1 MPEDDMTERD
11 ELEGRLLEAKQVVA
25 YQEGSVV
32 SREIVRGGSGT
43 VSVFAF
49 DEGEGLSEHTAPFDA
64 LVHVIDGAVEVTI
77 AGETLRLREGEM
89 VIMPAGKPH
98 SLKALG
104 RFKMV
109 LTLIGGLADS

>member
-1 MPEDDMTERD
+1 LAEDRNADRERLKGTVLD
-11 ELEGRLLEAKQVVA
+11 ARELVS
-25 YQEGSVV
+25 YQDGAVV
-32 SREIVRGGSGT
+32 SREIVKGEAGT

-64 LVHVIDGAVEVTI
+64 LVHVIDGVVGVTI
-77 AGETLRLREGEM
+77 AGNPLRLEEGQM
-89 VIMPAGKPH
+89 VVMPAGKPH

-109 LTLIGGLADS
+109 LTLIKV

>member
-1 MPEDDMTERD
+1 MAEDRNADG
-11 ELEGRLLEAKQVVA
+11 EGLKGTVLEAGELVS
-25 YQEGSVV
+25 YQDGAVV
-32 SREIVRGGSGT
+32 SREIVKGAAGT

-49 DEGEGLSEHTAPFDA
+49 DMGEGLSEHTAPFDA
-64 LVHVIDGAVEVTI
+64 LVHVIDGTLEVTI
-77 AGETLRLREGEM
+77 AGNPLRLEEGQM

-109 LTLIGGLADS
+109 LTLIKV

>member
-1 MPEDDMTERD
+1 LAEDRNADRERLKGTVLD
-11 ELEGRLLEAKQVVA
+11 ARELVS
-25 YQEGSVV
+25 YQDGAVV
-32 SREIVRGGSGT
+32 SREIVKGEAGT

-64 LVHVIDGAVEVTI
+64 LVHVIDGVVEVTI
-77 AGETLRLREGEM
+77 AGNPLRLEEGQM
-89 VIMPAGKPH
+89 VVMPAGKPH

-109 LTLIGGLADS
+109 LTLIKV

>member
-1 MPEDDMTERD
+1 MSGDRNADREGLKGTVLDAG
-11 ELEGRLLEAKQVVA
+11 ELVS
-25 YQEGSVV
+25 YQDGAVV
-32 SREIVRGGSGT
+32 SREIVKCAAGT

-64 LVHVIDGAVEVTI
+64 LVHVIDGALEVTI
-77 AGETLRLREGEM
+77 AGNPLRLEAGQM

-109 LTLIGGLADS
+109 LTLIKA

>member
-1 MPEDDMTERD
+1 LAEDRNADRERLKGTVID
-11 ELEGRLLEAKQVVA
+11 AGELVS
-25 YQEGSVV
+25 YQDGAVV
-32 SREIVRGGSGT
+32 SREIVKGESGT

-64 LVHVIDGAVEVTI
+64 LVNVIEGVVEVTI
-77 AGETLRLREGEM
+77 AGDPLRLQEGQM
-89 VIMPAGKPH
+89 VVMPAGKPH

-109 LTLIGGLADS
+109 LTLIKV